1 MKRVLV
7 DCTTYQSRIGVL
19 EDGELVEYWIEHQE
33 NQSIVGNIY
42 AGRVEAVLAG
52 MQAAFVNIGQG
63 KNAYYY
69 YGNNRAETNKPNEKS
84 KKPKVGDSVIVQVQ
98 KDAVAA
104 KGAVVTDNISLAG
117 KFIVLL
123 PEQKQIGISKKIE
136 QKQEKIR
143 IEQCIQKSLPEGYG
157 IIVRTN
163 GEGKTEQEFQ
173 FEIDALLKRAER
185 MKQQGEYVKP
195 PALLYEY
202 GNMVLKQLKDIAN
215 IDEIV
220 VNEEKVYEE
229 IRKEYPN
236 VVLAQKK
243 GSLFAQ
249 YFVEKQSEKV
259 LDKKVWLKSGGF
271 LMIEQTEACVVIDVN
286 TGKYTGKKNLEK
298 TILKTNLEA
307 AEEIAKQLRLRN
319 LSGIIIID
327 FIDMMEEEYKEIL
340 IKAVKQAVKK
350 DHVKTAVVGMTEL
363 GLLQLT
369 RKKTRPSLQQTVTT
383 KCQCCDGTG
392 RVPSLH
398 WTAAQMTQKMI
409 TVFENTICQE
419 VTVEANEKLLQVFC
433 GQNRMFQKELEQQ
446 FQKKIV
452 CIKKEDMPF
461 GMFKIR
467 EKH

>member
-173 FEIDALLKRAER
+173 SEIDALLKRAER

-229 IRKEYPN
+229 VRKEYPN

-249 YFVEKQSEKV
+249 YFVEKQSEKA

-327 FIDMMEEEYKEIL
+327 FIDMMEEEYK
-340 IKAVKQAVKK
+340 
-350 DHVKTAVVGMTEL
+350 
-363 GLLQLT
+363 
-369 RKKTRPSLQQTVTT
+369 
-383 KCQCCDGTG
+383 
-392 RVPSLH
+392 
-398 WTAAQMTQKMI
+398 
-409 TVFENTICQE
+409 
-419 VTVEANEKLLQVFC
+419 
-433 GQNRMFQKELEQQ
+433 
-446 FQKKIV
+446 
-452 CIKKEDMPF
+452 
-461 GMFKIR
+461 
-467 EKH
+467 